1 MNRIKHLLSLLT
13 VTVFLAMALASSG
26 VKHMT
31 FTKEGGQIPPAFGDT
46 TQTLLVFKASMF
58 GDYNSHVRK
67 AFRRSYKGKYL
78 IIKEKELPNYPIDQ
92 YRFTFQL
99 ADVPSNY
106 MVQSSA
112 TGMYKP
118 GPGTIQCIIVDRAT
132 DLSYHTANTAM
143 YGKLLKAFVPELSK
157 HLQGGSGE

>member
-1 MNRIKHLLSLLT
+1 MNRAKHLLSFLT
-13 VTVFLAMALASSG
+13 VAVFLFLALASSG

-46 TQTLLVFKASMF
+46 TQTLLVFKTSMF

-112 TGMYKP
+112 TGMYKQ

-132 DLSYHTANTAM
+132 DLSYRTANTAM

-157 HLQGGSGE
+157 HLLGGSGE

>member
-1 MNRIKHLLSLLT
+1 MNRFKHLLSLLT
-13 VTVFLAMALASSG
+13 VMVFLAMALASSG

-31 FTKEGGQIPPAFGDT
+31 FTKEGGQIPPAFGDSS
-46 TQTLLVFKASMF
+46 QTLLVFKTSMF
-58 GDYNSHVRK
+58 GDYNSHIRK
-67 AFRRSYKGKYL
+67 AFRKSYKGKYL
-78 IIKEKELPNYPIDQ
+78 IIKEKDIANYPIDK

-99 ADVPSNY
+99 ADVPSNI

-118 GPGTIQCIIVDRAT
+118 GPGTTQCIIVDRAT
-132 DLSYHTANTAM
+132 DLSYRTSNTAM